1 MIQYLQSTLGMN
13 IEAKPWEKE
22 QTLPLYL
29 RSGRRYSVLIIEN
42 KECLCIEIDAAD
54 FQIAAYTK
62 QLHRLS
68 SYWDGLVLL
77 CFQSLTTYQRK
88 ALIEQHIAFV
98 VPGSQL
104 YFPQMGMILQER
116 KAAPVKQTE
125 KLSPAAQRMFLYFLV
140 NRIEQEEVSKLPQI
154 LDISAMTAS
163 RAIQELTALNL
174 ISSER
179 SGRKKNFTLE
189 KEHKA
194 LFQQAAPYLNDPV
207 RKRVF
212 VSQAP
217 ELMSLPK
224 SGLTAL
230 SVQTML
236 NPPGYPC
243 YAIGSKMFKEMGLKQ
258 VDPAWAMPGTC
269 AELEIW
275 NYDPNILAQDGCVNA
290 LPLALSLKCN
300 QDERVQQAVEE
311 MMEEYQW

>member
-1 MIQYLQSTLGMN
+1 MIQYLQNTLGMHV
-13 IEAKPWEKE
+13 EKKPWEKE
-22 QTLPLYL
+22 QALPLYL
-29 RSGRRYSVLIIEN
+29 RSGRSYCVLTIEN
-42 KECLCIEIDAAD
+42 QECLCIATDAAD

-62 QLHRLS
+62 QLQRLS
-68 SYWDGLVLL
+68 SYWDGFILL

-88 ALIEQHIAFV
+88 ALIEQRIAFV

-104 YFPQMGMILQER
+104 YFPQMGMILHER
-116 KAAPVKQTE
+116 NAAPVKQTE

-140 NRIEQEEVSKLPQI
+140 NRIEQGEVSKLPQI

-163 RAIQELTALNL
+163 RAVQELTALGL
-174 ISSER
+174 IQSER

-189 KEHKA
+189 KDRKA
-194 LFQQAAPYLNDPV
+194 LFQRAEPYLNDPV

-212 VSQAP
+212 VSQTP

-236 NPPGYPC
+236 NPPGIPC
-243 YAIGSKMFKEMGLKQ
+243 YAIGSKIFKEMELNQ
-258 VDPAWAMPGTC
+258 IDPAWAMPGTC

-275 NYDPNILAQDGCVNA
+275 NYDLDILAQDGCVNA
-290 LPLALSLKCN
+290 LSLALSLKCN